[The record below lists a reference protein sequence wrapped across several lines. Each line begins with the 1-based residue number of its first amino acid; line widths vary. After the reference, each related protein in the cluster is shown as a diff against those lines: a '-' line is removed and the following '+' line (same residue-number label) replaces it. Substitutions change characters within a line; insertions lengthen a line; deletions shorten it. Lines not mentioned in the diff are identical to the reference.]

1 MVKKRKGKNQHYRKH
16 GSGKKSQQGGGGKGK
31 IMACCGYP
39 CVAASSVARG
49 FGRCLFVTCYP
60 VIQCF
65 GWDERRHHHHHRH
78 FY

>member
-1 MVKKRKGKNQHYRKH
+1 MVKKRKGKNHHHHKH
-16 GSGKKSQQGGGGKGK
+16 VSGKKSPQGGDRGR
-31 IMACCGYP
+31 IRACCGYP
-39 CVAASSVARG
+39 CLAASSVARA